1 MPETGKNRFLTIKSL
16 LISLILIPLNC
27 YWIIQVEIIW
37 YSGHPTCISLFQNAV
52 FSLLVVSTIGI
63 LLRRIKILRISE
75 SELVFIY
82 VAVVMASSVAS
93 HDLMQ
98 ILVPTI
104 PHISWYATPE
114 NEWQDLFFNDIP
126 RWLAITDQKPVVG
139 YYDGDSSLY
148 ASGHIRPWLS
158 PVVWWSLFILALF
171 WIMFSINTI
180 FRKQWT
186 ENEKLSYPII
196 QLPLALVEAEKSH
209 LFKNKM
215 LWLGFSIAAFI
226 DLLNGV
232 SYLVPSVPNI
242 PVKLHDI
249 GQYFTERPFNAM
261 GWTPVSFYPFSIGL
275 SFFMP
280 LDLAF
285 SSWFFYL
292 FRKMQ
297 LILASAIGPSTL
309 GGFLGMTQIAR
320 FPYLSEQSAGAFIML
335 FGVAIYL
342 ARRHLRRVFSRLPKD
357 QSEPMSYRFALV
369 GIIGGTLFLVFFC
382 LRAGMALWATLLFF
396 FLYFAISITITRMRA
411 ELGPP
416 THELTGMNAGQ
427 IMVDIFGSRRL
438 GTRNLL
444 LISHY
449 FWFFNRTYRNHAMP
463 QQLEGLKIAQRT
475 NVHPRTVLYAVLVG
489 TIIGL
494 PAAFWADLHITYKVP
509 GAPGSG
515 FSWESMR
522 MLTWRMNF
530 LREMDL
536 GAINFMFLGAAFT
549 VFLTIMRIRF
559 LWWPFHPVGYA
570 LSMNFGVDYIWFTL
584 VIGSAL
590 KWGILRFGGLGA
602 LRRASPFFLGLIL
615 GEYAVGSFWNALSVA
630 IQKKM
635 YVFWIF

>member
-1 MPETGKNRFLTIKSL
+1 MPVTTESRSLTLRSL

-37 YSGHPTCISLFQNAV
+37 YSGHPTCVSLFQNAV
-52 FSLLVVSTIGI
+52 FSLLVVSVLS
-63 LLRRIKILRISE
+63 LLLKRLRIPHLSE
-75 SELVFIY
+75 AELIFVY
-82 VAVVMASSVAS
+82 VSVVMASSVAS

-104 PHISWYATPE
+104 PHLSWYATPE
-114 NEWQDLFFNDIP
+114 NEWAELFSQHIP
-126 RWLAITDQKPVVG
+126 RWLAVTDHKPLTG
-139 YYDGDSSLY
+139 YYEGDTSLY
-148 ASGHIRPWLS
+148 TAERIRAWLS
-158 PVVWWSLFILALF
+158 PVVWWSLFVLALF
-171 WIMFSINTI
+171 WVMFCINTI

-196 QLPLALVEAEKSH
+196 QLPLALVQAERSNI
-209 LFKNKM
+209 FRNRM
-215 LWLGFSIAAFI
+215 LWLGFSTAAII
-226 DLLNGV
+226 DLINGIG
-232 SYLVPSVPNI
+232 YLVPSVPII

-249 GQYFTERPFNAM
+249 GRYFNERPLNAI
-261 GWTPVSFYPFSIGL
+261 GWTPVSFYPFSVGL

-285 SSWFFYL
+285 ATWFFYL

-297 LILASAIGPSTL
+297 LIFASAVGPSTL
-309 GGFLGMTQIAR
+309 GGFLGRTQVAR
-320 FPYLSEQSAGAFIML
+320 FPYLSEQSAGAFIVL
-335 FGVAIYL
+335 FGIAVYL
-342 ARRHLRRVFSRLPKD
+342 ARRHLRGVFSGIPSD
-357 QSEPMSYRFALV
+357 SVEPTSYRFAGLGMIV
-369 GIIGGTLFLVFFC
+369 GMLFLVFFC
-382 LRAGMALWATLLFF
+382 LKAGMSLWVVLVFF
-396 FLYFAISITITRMRA
+396 FLYFAISIAITRMRA

-427 IMVDIFGSRRL
+427 MMVNVLGSRYLR
-438 GTRNLL
+438 TKNLL
-444 LISHY
+444 MISHY

-463 QQLEGLKIAQRT
+463 QQLEGLKMAQRT
-475 NVHPRTVLYAVLVG
+475 GVHPRTVVYAVLVG
-489 TIIGL
+489 TVFGL
-494 PAAFWADLHITYKVP
+494 VAAFWADLHITYRVA

-522 MLTWRMNF
+522 MLTWRLNF
-530 LREMDL
+530 LREPDL
-536 GAINFMFLGAAFT
+536 GAISFMSLGAAFT
-549 VFLTIMRIRF
+549 VFLTLMRIRF

-602 LRRASPFFLGLIL
+602 LRKASPFFLGLIL
-615 GEYAVGSFWNALSVA
+615 GEYTVGSFWNALSVI